1 MTMKTNVENSPID
14 PIEVTD
20 EMIDAALAAIEPFA
34 LTSADGYDMLKALPA
49 AFRAMSKKREESQSL
64 SR

>member
-1 MTMKTNVENSPID
+1 
-14 PIEVTD
+14 
-20 EMIDAALAAIEPFA
+20 MIDAALAAIEPFA